1 MRLIL
6 LAFCAAAVS
15 LAGCVSLGQ
24 LPNPGYNELRDNS
37 HYVIPSA
44 DERGGLENDRANV
57 IYSVSV
63 PFYKW

>member
-6 LAFCAAAVS
+6 LSFCLAAIS
-15 LAGCVSLGQ
+15 LAGCISLGQ
-24 LPNPGYNELRDNS
+24 LPNSGYTRAIEHS
-37 HYVIPSA
+37 HYLIPSA

-57 IYSVSV
+57 IYQISV